1 MFKLTST
8 AFQRFTFMF
17 APTRCLVPHAAV
29 KAGSTPSLLP
39 VCIHRVLPC
48 AVTATLARIRY
59 WLYWNLLTRPSHHE
73 RVRWFRFGIPL
84 VMKRSQFPES
94 SESGAL
100 RFLHSTG
107 LKLPIPRVIDS
118 FSVDGENYTIMTRL
132 PGDSLLNL
140 CRRGGATERKIE
152 AVFDEVRAVVQKLW
166 TLSPPPHQT
175 NIVMCHPDGG
185 GLPFF
190 RYDYE
195 ETLGPLPID
204 EFYAVM
210 TYSWAN
216 HHPWTGNDIKLLAPD
231 LMAKVM
237 SDRVVYVHGD
247 LHLQNIMV
255 TPDGKFSG
263 IIDWENSGWHARH
276 WQLFV
281 LRMPFGAGNPLA
293 VAKIWRA
300 FRFEPELEEAY
311 VACYELSQGK
321 EYDSDGKEILP
332 KYPWGAY

>member
-1 MFKLTST
+1 MLALIRYWVSRT
-8 AFQRFTFMF
+8 
-17 APTRCLVPHAAV
+17 VV
-29 KAGSTPSLLP
+29 KAGRTPSFLGFP
-39 VCIHRVLPC
+39 FIHQALTC
-48 AVTATLARIRY
+48 APATLARIRY
-59 WLYWNLLTRPSHHE
+59 WLYWNLLTRPSHYE

-118 FSVDGENYTIMTRL
+118 FSIDGENYTIMTRL

-140 CRRGGATERKIE
+140 CRRGGATEAKIE
-152 AVFDEVRAVVQKLW
+152 AVFNEVRAVVQKLW
-166 TLSPPPHQT
+166 TLSPPPQQA
-175 NIVMCHPDGG
+175 NLVMCHPDGG

-195 ETLGPLPID
+195 ETLGPLSID

-210 TYSWAN
+210 TLSWAKHN
-216 HHPWTGNDIKLLAPD
+216 PWTGEDIKHLAPD
-231 LMAKVM
+231 LMEKVM
-237 SDRVVYVHGD
+237 SDKVVYVHGD

-300 FRFEPELEEAY
+300 FRFESELEEAY
-311 VACYELSQGK
+311 VACYELSQEK

-332 KYPWGAY
+332 EYPWGAY